1 MDWMEI
7 VEQIFELAVFP
18 VLSIV
23 GVYLTYLIKV
33 KVRELQQK
41 ADNDTADKY
50 LAMLGDTISS
60 VVTATTQT
68 YVEGLKQQGKF
79 DAEAQKAALELT
91 RDTVMR
97 LLTEDAVKYITT
109 SVGDLD
115 TYVTNKIEAEVR
127 LQNKY

>member
-97 LLTEDAVKYITT
+97 LLTDDAVKYITT

-127 LQNKY
+127 LQNNR

>member
-23 GVYLTYLIKV
+23 GVYLTYLIRV

-97 LLTEDAVKYITT
+97 LLTDDAVKYITT

-127 LQNKY
+127 LQNNR